1 MAAQA
6 AKAPVI
12 PVKTGIH
19 GNEARMG
26 LLRRKG
32 TPRMTCRLKKPWFD
46 LAKASQ
52 SKDFKD
58 LAEDEH
64 TDWVN

>member
-1 MAAQA
+1 MTAC
-6 AKAPVI
+6 PVI

-19 GNEARMG
+19 DNEAKMDSR
-26 LLRRKG
+26 RRKG
-32 TPRMTCRLKKPWFD
+32 TPLMTFQLKKPVLD

>member
-1 MAAQA
+1 
-6 AKAPVI
+6 
-12 PVKTGIH
+12 
-19 GNEARMG
+19 MG

-32 TPRMTCRLKKPWFD
+32 TPLMTCRRKITWALAPVLD

-52 SKDFKD
+52 SKDFKG

-64 TDWVN
+64 TDQVN

>member
-1 MAAQA
+1 
-6 AKAPVI
+6 
-12 PVKTGIH
+12 
-19 GNEARMG
+19 MG

-32 TPRMTCRLKKPWFD
+32 TPLMTCRLKKPRLD

-52 SKDFKD
+52 SKDFKG

-64 TDWVN
+64 TDQVN